1 MSNKDNFGSGFILGS
16 IIGGLVGGVV
26 GTLIAN
32 KNKEFND
39 GEGSDS
45 NMKNISSTFDNKED
59 ILETRINLEDKIN
72 QLNSAIDEV
81 RFTLLKNN
89 EKEVV
94 DK

>member
-32 KNKEFND
+32 KNKDLND
-39 GEGSDS
+39 GDRTDS

-89 EKEVV
+89 EKEVA